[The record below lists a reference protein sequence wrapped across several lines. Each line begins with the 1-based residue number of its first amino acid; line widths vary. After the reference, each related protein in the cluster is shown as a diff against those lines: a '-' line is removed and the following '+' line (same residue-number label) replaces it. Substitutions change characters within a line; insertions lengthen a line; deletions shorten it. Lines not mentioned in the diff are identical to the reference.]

1 MKEQDHNHPR
11 SGNNPSEGRRTFLQ
25 TLAGLT
31 TSIMVPISCRP
42 RVDKETTNQTP
53 AELASFEEAAS
64 LAPAR
69 DRLGELLP
77 QRKLGKTGETVT
89 MLGLGGAHIARM
101 GEAEAQK
108 TIETALEGG
117 VRFFDNAEQYGNGLA
132 EKRYG
137 MFLSP
142 DYRDVSYIMTKTRA
156 TNAKVAQQHL
166 EDSLR
171 RMNTDY
177 IDLWQIHSVT
187 SPDDVDRRLEN
198 GVLEFVQQ
206 AQTEG

>member
-1 MKEQDHNHPR
+1 MKEQDHNRPR

-31 TSIMVPISCRP
+31 TSIMVPISCRSKAERAATSKAP
-42 RVDKETTNQTP
+42 T
-53 AELASFEEAAS
+53 ELASFEDTAV
-64 LAPAR
+64 LATVR

-77 QRKLGKTGETVT
+77 QRKLGKSGESVT

-101 GEAEAQK
+101 SESEAQK
-108 TIETALEGG
+108 TIETSLEGG

-171 RMNTDY
+171 
-177 IDLWQIHSVT
+177 
-187 SPDDVDRRLEN
+187 
-198 GVLEFVQQ
+198 
-206 AQTEG
+206 